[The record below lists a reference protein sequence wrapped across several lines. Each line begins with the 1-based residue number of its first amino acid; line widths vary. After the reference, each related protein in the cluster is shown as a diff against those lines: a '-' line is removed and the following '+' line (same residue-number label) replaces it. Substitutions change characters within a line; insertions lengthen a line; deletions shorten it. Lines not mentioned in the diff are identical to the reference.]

1 MTFLASSST
10 LCGPRCLC
18 LAGATAPSPPLVR
31 APMPPFSFVPGCV
44 AKVGWVK
51 DCFRCAVPIVCVW
64 HAGLTEVINFTVSC
78 GITTFETGCSF
89 FAEALAT
96 GPTPT
101 LLNVTTVNATSA
113 LVVAGFTDLFA
124 PTLLLWA
131 VDAAGNVG
139 RSTVLTWLV
148 STRVRVPSLC
158 RRCAMVV
165 CAAWW
170 RVWLALLLCVMVG
183 NASGV
188 YGWPCCCV

>member
-1 MTFLASSST
+1 M
-10 LCGPRCLC
+10 R
-18 LAGATAPSPPLVR
+18 GAH
-31 APMPPFSFVPGCV
+31 C
-44 AKVGWVK
+44 
-51 DCFRCAVPIVCVW
+51 VCVW
-64 HAGLTEVINFTVSC
+64 HAGPTEVINFTVSC

-113 LVVAGFTDLFA
+113 LVVAGFTDMFMFT

-139 RSTVLTWLV
+139 RNTVLTWLV

-158 RRCAMVV
+158 RR
-165 CAAWW
+165 
-170 RVWLALLLCVMVG
+170 
-183 NASGV
+183 
-188 YGWPCCCV
+188 